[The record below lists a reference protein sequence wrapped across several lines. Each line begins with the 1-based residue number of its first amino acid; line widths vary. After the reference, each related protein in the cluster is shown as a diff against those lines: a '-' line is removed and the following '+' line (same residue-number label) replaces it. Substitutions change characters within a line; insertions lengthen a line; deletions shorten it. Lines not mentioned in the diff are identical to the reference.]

1 MNALANCGEPKVS
14 IDVAIVAENFLID
27 DRCSK
32 APFASLLVTVA
43 NKTTRKLIL
52 SIPLIM
58 FNKLFVKL
66 RLVRC

>member
-32 APFASLLVTVA
+32 DPFASLLVIAT
-43 NKTTRKLIL
+43 NKTI
-52 SIPLIM
+52 
-58 FNKLFVKL
+58 NKLVL
-66 RLVRC
+66 MNIP